1 MPQRFE
7 GLFLRS
13 GEGWG
18 FFIDDYVNHSGDAF
32 LCTQYMYKKVR
43 NRSDEGSN
51 ESNAQPVSR
60 AVYIG
65 DKYVHVHT
73 HTHTRTHSHSPAHLT
88 SKKNKTGGRGIA
100 EQLHEGCFWPLE
112 RQKVYEASEW
122 QAKKRQ
128 QPYCQRQ
135 QMNLI

>member
-88 SKKNKTGGRGIA
+88 SKKNKTGVGASLSSCTKGAFGHWSDRKCMRRVSGR
-100 EQLHEGCFWPLE
+100 Q
-112 RQKVYEASEW
+112 RSVSSRT
-122 QAKKRQ
+122 AKGSK
-128 QPYCQRQ
+128 
-135 QMNLI
+135 